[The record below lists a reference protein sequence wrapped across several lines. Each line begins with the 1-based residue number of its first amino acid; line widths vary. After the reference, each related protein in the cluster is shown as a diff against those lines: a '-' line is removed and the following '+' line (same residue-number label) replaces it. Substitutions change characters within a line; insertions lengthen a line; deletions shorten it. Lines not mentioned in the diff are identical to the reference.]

1 MYSLFKKEK
10 FMFFIRYCLY
20 FILLYFGL
28 WTGKLLAVG
37 VSPVRV
43 VVPANQSSGVL
54 ILQNET
60 DQARTYSIKPYLWTI
75 KEGTG
80 DTEMAR
86 TKNIISSIPVI
97 KIPAGETYTSRIMIT
112 NRSSAAQDTY
122 RLIIA
127 DITPKKPNTEAVDLD
142 LSVKQVSIPVFVY
155 NKDGLKGSISIEKD
169 NRIKNTGELVLRVTQ
184 WIDTQGQEQ
193 KDLVYLFPGH
203 ISTFTVKDLNSV
215 TYTDV
220 MY

>member
-1 MYSLFKKEK
+1 
-10 FMFFIRYCLY
+10 
-20 FILLYFGL
+20 
-28 WTGKLLAVG
+28 LLAVG